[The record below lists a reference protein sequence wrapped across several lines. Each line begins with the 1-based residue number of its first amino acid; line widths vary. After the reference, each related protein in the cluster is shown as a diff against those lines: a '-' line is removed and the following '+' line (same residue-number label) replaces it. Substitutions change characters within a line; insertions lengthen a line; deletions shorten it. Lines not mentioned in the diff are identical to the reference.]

1 MPAILFAAAGYCL
14 IVLFII
20 KGIKFVTRK
29 PLEETAILDEAETE
43 YFDNIKI
50 VPHGNDLKITKT
62 ITV

>member
-29 PLEETAILDEAETE
+29 PIEETSILDEAETE
-43 YFDNIKI
+43 YFDNIKL
-50 VPHGNDLKITKT
+50 VPRGNVLKITKT
-62 ITV
+62 IIV

>member
-29 PLEETAILDEAETE
+29 PLEETNILDEAETE

-50 VPHGNDLKITKT
+50 VPHGNEPKILEV
-62 ITV
+62 ISV